1 MATGVIQGRFQ
12 FYDGTKEELEAS
24 DLILL
29 KGEIALERDEET
41 NSIKMR
47 VGDGKSTYADC
58 PYIDIGTYSVESLSD
73 DVIDKIRGPK
83 GEKGDPFTVDDF
95 TPSQWRDLKG
105 EPGDVGPQ
113 GKPGANGE
121 PGPPGPAGKDG
132 SDATVIAGK
141 GLTKSGDTIS
151 VDDTVAFKSDLKAY
165 AKATDI
171 PKMVILTQEDYDK
184 LPAKDPNTFYFII
197 EG

>member
-58 PYIDIGTYSVESLSD
+58 PYIDIGTYSVESLRD
-73 DVIDKIRGPK
+73 EDIDKIRGPK
-83 GEKGDPFTVDDF
+83 GEKGDPFTADDF
-95 TPSQWRDLKG
+95 TPSQWLDLKG
-105 EPGDVGPQ
+105 EP
-113 GKPGANGE
+113 
-121 PGPPGPAGKDG
+121 GKDG
-132 SDATVIAGK
+132 SDATITAGK
-141 GLTKSGDTIS
+141 RLTKSGDTIS
-151 VDDTVAFKSDLKAY
+151 VDDTVAFKSDLSGY
-165 AKATDI
+165 AKAADI
-171 PKMVILTQEDYDK
+171 PKMVSLTQEDYDK
-184 LPAKDPNTFYFII
+184 LSDKDPNTFYFII

>member
-58 PYIDIGTYSVESLSD
+58 PYIDIGTYSVESLRD
-73 DVIDKIRGPK
+73 EDIDKIRGPK
-83 GEKGDPFTVDDF
+83 GEKGDPFTADDF
-95 TPSQWRDLKG
+95 TPSQWLDLKG

-113 GKPGANGE
+113 GE
-121 PGPPGPAGKDG
+121 PGKDG
-132 SDATVIAGK
+132 SDATITAGK

-151 VDDTVAFKSDLKAY
+151 VDDTVALKSDLKAY

-197 EG
+197 GG